1 MASTGTTDSDL
12 VKNAKATAASAKT
25 AVGEQTAKV
34 TTAAGGVQKSVGEYV
49 DKAADYVHSKP
60 DPPPA
65 EPGVFSGVA
74 KAAGDAQKTVG
85 EFVTK
90 AVDYVTPTPK
100 PEPVAK
106 TEAEVAG
113 ATKAAGDLFKK

>member
-34 TTAAGGVQKSVGEYV
+34 TT
-49 DKAADYVHSKP
+49 AADYVHSKP

-106 TEAEVAG
+106 TEGAVAG

>member
-1 MASTGTTDSDL
+1 MASITGNTDSDL
-12 VKNAKATAASAKT
+12 VKNAKETASSAKT
-25 AVGEQTAKV
+25 AVGEQTEKV

-49 DKAADYVHSKP
+49 DKAADHVHSKP
-60 DPPPA
+60 DPPA

-85 EFVTK
+85 DFVSK

-100 PEPVAK
+100 PDPVAK
-106 TEAEVAG
+106 TEAAVAD
-113 ATKAAGDLFKK
+113 ATKAAGDVFKK